1 MKRSWTLSISAVALV
16 CGAVYLSYEFFWI
29 EKILPVEVRSGS
41 IVQTIVASGHVES
54 PHRIHISAQVTGTI
68 SDVPV
73 SEGQSVKKG
82 QMLFQ
87 LEDAEAQAA
96 LKQAQATLQLARNN
110 LRQMSELKLPLA
122 LQAYNQGWVNYE
134 SAKQHWMRSMAL
146 YDKGFI
152 GEAAKDDSQQRF
164 RIAESQLSIVQQQF
178 MSLQEDG
185 SEMSLALANVNQA
198 HAAVEV
204 AMARLSY
211 HRIRS
216 PRSGVLI
223 SRNVQVGDGA
233 QPGKVFMTLSPE
245 GTKELVLQIDEKN
258 IQWLKINQV
267 AQVVADA
274 FPDQKF
280 MARLSYI
287 NPGIDPQRGSVTV
300 KLQVLNAPVDLK
312 QDMTVSVDIEIQRSD
327 DAILIPMSVVQDEA
341 SSRPWV
347 MRIENGVLHQQFI
360 ALGLRSQA
368 DAQVLTGLKAGDL
381 LAPLQAGRWKVGRSV
396 RILSP

>member
-1 MKRSWTLSISAVALV
+1 MKRSWTLSISVVALV
-16 CGAVYLSYEFFWI
+16 CGAVYPFYDYIWI

-110 LRQMSELKLPLA
+110 LRQISELKLPLA

-178 MSLQEDG
+178 MSLQVDG

-204 AMARLSY
+204 ATARLSY
-211 HRIRS
+211 HHIRS

-233 QPGKVFMTLSPE
+233 QPGKILMTLSPD
-245 GTKELVLQIDEKN
+245 GTNELVLQIDEKN
-258 IQWLKINQV
+258 IQWLKINQL

-280 MARLSYI
+280 KARLSYI
-287 NPGIDPQRGSVTV
+287 NPGIDSQRGSVTV
-300 KLQVLNAPVDLK
+300 KLQVLNAPIDLK
-312 QDMTVSVDIEIQRSD
+312 QDMTVSVDIEILRAD

-347 MRIENGVLHQQFI
+347 MRIENGVLLQQFI
-360 ALGLRSQA
+360 TLGLRNQA
-368 DAQVLTGLKAGDL
+368 HAQVLTGLKSGDL

-396 RILSP
+396 RILGP

>member
-1 MKRSWTLSISAVALV
+1 MKRSWTFSISAVALV

-178 MSLQEDG
+178 MSLQED
-185 SEMSLALANVNQA
+185 
-198 HAAVEV
+198 
-204 AMARLSY
+204 
-211 HRIRS
+211 
-216 PRSGVLI
+216 
-223 SRNVQVGDGA
+223 
-233 QPGKVFMTLSPE
+233 
-245 GTKELVLQIDEKN
+245 
-258 IQWLKINQV
+258 
-267 AQVVADA
+267 
-274 FPDQKF
+274 
-280 MARLSYI
+280 
-287 NPGIDPQRGSVTV
+287 
-300 KLQVLNAPVDLK
+300 
-312 QDMTVSVDIEIQRSD
+312 
-327 DAILIPMSVVQDEA
+327 
-341 SSRPWV
+341 
-347 MRIENGVLHQQFI
+347 
-360 ALGLRSQA
+360 
-368 DAQVLTGLKAGDL
+368 
-381 LAPLQAGRWKVGRSV
+381 
-396 RILSP
+396 

>member
-1 MKRSWTLSISAVALV
+1 
-16 CGAVYLSYEFFWI
+16 
-29 EKILPVEVRSGS
+29 
-41 IVQTIVASGHVES
+41 
-54 PHRIHISAQVTGTI
+54 
-68 SDVPV
+68 
-73 SEGQSVKKG
+73 
-82 QMLFQ
+82 
-87 LEDAEAQAA
+87 
-96 LKQAQATLQLARNN
+96 
-110 LRQMSELKLPLA
+110 
-122 LQAYNQGWVNYE
+122 
-134 SAKQHWMRSMAL
+134 
-146 YDKGFI
+146 
-152 GEAAKDDSQQRF
+152 
-164 RIAESQLSIVQQQF
+164 
-178 MSLQEDG
+178 
-185 SEMSLALANVNQA
+185 MSLALANVNQA

-312 QDMTVSVDIEIQRSD
+312 QDMTVSVDIEIQRAD

-347 MRIENGVLHQQFI
+347 MRIENGVLLQQFI
-360 ALGLRSQA
+360 TLGLRNQA
-368 DAQVLTGLKAGDL
+368 HAQVLTGLKAGDL

-396 RILSP
+396 RILGP